1 MGFSAGGH
9 LAASY
14 GVFWNRNFVKEAVGC
29 STELLRPNGL
39 ILCYPVISTDEKI
52 SHIPSI
58 QNLLGVSYD
67 EKREQ
72 VSLENPG
79 GRTGTANLYVAY
91 RGGRNLCPWNS
102 FRFAQALG
110 KAGISLEYHLYP
122 KGIHGLSL
130 ATESIKRKDGSGT
143 EKSCKSWFSLL
154 RDWILENY
162 GL

>member
-72 VSLENPG
+72 VSLENQVGEQVP
-79 GRTGTANLYVAY
+79 RTFMWHTVEDETV
-91 RGGRNLCPWNS
+91 PFWNS